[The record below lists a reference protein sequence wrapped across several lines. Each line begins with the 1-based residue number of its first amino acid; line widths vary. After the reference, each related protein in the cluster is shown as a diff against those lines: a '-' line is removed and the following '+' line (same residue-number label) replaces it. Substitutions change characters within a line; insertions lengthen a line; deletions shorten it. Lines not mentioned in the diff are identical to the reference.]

1 MLAILQKVLRKA
13 ALLVG
18 ISLSALQEPCRFE
31 RVNGREQ
38 ITLLNSG
45 EISGWVVVSNKTQNP
60 VLVVNALHEN
70 LARMIARVAPTD
82 AQNPRS
88 MTPSPYEYLLPPYG
102 RRSFNW
108 RGQKAILCF
117 RGVRINNETTRF
129 EPIDCSAAVD
139 IVKCFPL
146 FQPTQGER
154 YKDLQL
160 EE

>member
-1 MLAILQKVLRKA
+1 MLAIIKKVLFPA
-13 ALLVG
+13 VG
-18 ISLSALQEPCRFE
+18 VTAVSLFGQEPCAFE
-31 RVNGREQ
+31 RVNNREQ

-45 EISGWVVVSNKTQNP
+45 EVSGWVVISNKTESP

-70 LARMIARVAPTD
+70 LARMIARVVPTD
-82 AQNPRS
+82 ALNPRG
-88 MTPSPYEYLLPPYG
+88 TVPSPYEYVLPPYG

-108 RGQKAILCF
+108 RGLKGIVCF
-117 RGVRINNETTRF
+117 KGTRVNNDTTRF
-129 EPIDCSAAVD
+129 EPVSCSAVVD

-146 FQPTQGER
+146 LQPTQGER

>member
-1 MLAILQKVLRKA
+1 MLAIIKNVLMCA
-13 ALLVG
+13 PFLAVAM
-18 ISLSALQEPCRFE
+18 SLAQEPCRFE
-31 RVNGREQ
+31 RVNAKEQ

-45 EISGWVVVSNKTQNP
+45 EVSGWVVVSNKTQNP

-70 LARMIARVAPTD
+70 LARMLSRTVPTD
-82 AQNPRS
+82 ALNPRG
-88 MTPSPYEYLLPPYG
+88 TVPSPYEYVLPPYG

-108 RGQKAILCF
+108 RGLKGIVCF
-117 RGVRINNETTRF
+117 RGTRVNNETTRF
-129 EPIDCSAAVD
+129 EPVNCSDVVD

-146 FQPTQGER
+146 LQPTQGER